1 MAQYLK
7 GSRGGEGS
15 SYEKEREKD
24 REAEQIKKKNSKNKK
39 NAAKFAANASSEE
52 DDYNFLSD
60 EGEMEKET
68 ITTHLKNNAGHR
80 GLISTLVQKNPLI
93 REARKGGHN
102 SKKGA
107 AIPHDYA
114 SFVRKQ
120 KMQIPAPIQTIS
132 KLKMSKAPVDK
143 IASPK
148 FSVSEYNLSN

>member
-7 GSRGGEGS
+7 GSRAGEGS
-15 SYEKEREKD
+15 ASFEKEKEREVVEPKKVKD
-24 REAEQIKKKNSKNKK
+24 KKQKH
-39 NAAKFAANASSEE
+39 AAKFAANASSEE

-114 SFVRKQ
+114 SFVMRKQ
-120 KMQIPAPIQTIS
+120 KMQIPAPI
-132 KLKMSKAPVDK
+132 
-143 IASPK
+143 
-148 FSVSEYNLSN
+148 